1 MAPRKASACATG
13 GRMINPSVEP
23 ASRRES
29 AQERRD
35 SEGRARRASA
45 RASSR
50 ESHKRPSAGG
60 RESASKSGPLV
71 LPQGG
76 DSTTSAAALQARNQ
90 RRSIGLKRLSVNT
103 HMKDSLINTLE
114 DVARDVRM
122 GLQTTGIEKLQAI
135 MTEAKEKG
143 LGVSNLFHFFLLQ
156 SEAGKRESMERK
168 ASSSLET
175 PGETMEP
182 VAEKREGATGGLFKE
197 TESSKTR
204 AKAVRT
210 SKSGSRASTELM
222 PSLKKGARPST
233 ANAKRTSSDPAMNT
247 ARDESRNAS
256 GSSQVDDLATNEGDT
271 STSGRRRSSM
281 SRRSSLAEEAM
292 MRDRLITS
300 ASFQHGLTTLG
311 FKISAEARTMQ
322 NDYEALLGFA
332 REETAKMFDKLDA
345 NGDGSIDLA
354 EFTRFCLEIP
364 SMTWKAE
371 RARRGIL
378 GNNAGELG
386 DRELEKAARDMAN
399 ETVSANDASEGGLG
413 GELAKLEPLVHL
425 GKIFYRGE
433 KFFWRTKDLIEVVIQ
448 LNEAKGFLAIPGSA
462 AAEAEILN
470 DLKAKRLAAKTEH
483 AMGGSGS
490 RGGESDANKDQAA
503 DQQQKDQALSEKAHM
518 AYIADYIVHRITMP
532 DGNGNLLQPDVT
544 RPEEEV

>member
-60 RESASKSGPLV
+60 RDSASKSESLL

-122 GLQTTGIEKLQAI
+122 GLQTTGIEKLQTI

-143 LGVSNLFHFFLLQ
+143 LGVSNLFYFFLLQ
-156 SEAGKRESMERK
+156 SEDGKRESMERK

-182 VAEKREGATGGLFKE
+182 VAEKREGATGGLFKD

-204 AKAVRT
+204 AKAAR
-210 SKSGSRASTELM
+210 SRASTELVDRLNRRRYLSISAIM
-222 PSLKKGARPST
+222 VEQCATIVVSA
-233 ANAKRTSSDPAMNT
+233 A
-247 ARDESRNAS
+247 
-256 GSSQVDDLATNEGDT
+256 GSSQVDDPATKEGDS

-311 FKISAEARTMQ
+311 FKISTEAKITR

-332 REETAKMFDKLDA
+332 
-345 NGDGSIDLA
+345 
-354 EFTRFCLEIP
+354 
-364 SMTWKAE
+364 
-371 RARRGIL
+371 
-378 GNNAGELG
+378 
-386 DRELEKAARDMAN
+386 
-399 ETVSANDASEGGLG
+399 
-413 GELAKLEPLVHL
+413 
-425 GKIFYRGE
+425 
-433 KFFWRTKDLIEVVIQ
+433 
-448 LNEAKGFLAIPGSA
+448 
-462 AAEAEILN
+462 
-470 DLKAKRLAAKTEH
+470 
-483 AMGGSGS
+483 
-490 RGGESDANKDQAA
+490 
-503 DQQQKDQALSEKAHM
+503 
-518 AYIADYIVHRITMP
+518 
-532 DGNGNLLQPDVT
+532 
-544 RPEEEV
+544 